1 MTCRRHRESHR
12 LIGPTPMTVT
22 DEDRRKLAERR
33 ELLALPCGS
42 VWEGARMRCGLRE
55 GHDGD
60 HQAGPFK
67 WDDEHAASVRKGDNG

>member
-22 DEDRRKLAERR
+22 EDDRRKLAERK
-33 ELLALPCGS
+33 ELFAPGCTALYETTQ
-42 VWEGARMRCGLRE
+42 VRCGLRA

-60 HQAGPFK
+60 HQSGPFK
-67 WDDEHAASVRKGDNG
+67 WDEEASRERKGEDS